1 MLETPIEGK
10 EKTVKKVSKVLMK
23 TPAVSVDE
31 LIKENEDDT
40 EDT

>member
-1 MLETPIEGK
+1 
-10 EKTVKKVSKVLMK
+10 MK

-40 EDT
+40 EDTQRSSSNVVEFYI